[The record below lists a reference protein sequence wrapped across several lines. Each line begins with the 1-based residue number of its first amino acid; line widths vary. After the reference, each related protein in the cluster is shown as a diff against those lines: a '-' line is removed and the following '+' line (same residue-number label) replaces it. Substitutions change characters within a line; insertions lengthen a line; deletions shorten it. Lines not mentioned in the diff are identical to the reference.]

1 MSTSGIDYLLQLQ
14 QIIDSRR
21 TSTTNE
27 SYTAQLF
34 AAGTPRMAQ
43 KVGEEG
49 VEVAIAAVQGD
60 KPRVR
65 AEAADLLYHLIVLL
79 RSQDLSLEDVASEL
93 EQRRSA
99 SQAKQPG

>member
-1 MSTSGIDYLLQLQ
+1 MNAPGIDYLLQLQ

-21 TSTTNE
+21 TSTTDE

-34 AAGTPRMAQ
+34 AAGTSRMAQ

-60 KPRVR
+60 KPRVK

-79 RSQDLSLEDVASEL
+79 RSQDLSLQDVAAEL
-93 EQRRSA
+93 AQRRAA
-99 SQAKQPG
+99 SQAKHPG

>member
-1 MSTSGIDYLLQLQ
+1 MNQAGLEFLLELQ
-14 QIIDSRR
+14 QTIDSRR
-21 TSTTNE
+21 KARTEN

-34 AAGTPRMAQ
+34 AAGPSRIAQ

-60 KPRVR
+60 GPRLR

-79 RSQDLSLEDVASEL
+79 RINDLSLEEVVAEL
-93 EQRRSA
+93 ARRRR
-99 SQAKQPG
+99 